1 MEPFDL
7 AQDFIESAI
16 ASGDPKEV
24 ATRFVPI
31 VERLGFEHF
40 ACCSHVDPV
49 NPPAGAVLLHNYPRD
64 WQCEFYDRGFYRIDP
79 VLQYAEQTLIPFH
92 WTDPAFLKSINE
104 QQRSILVRARECG
117 LHHGFT
123 VPIHLP
129 WRPSLVKASCSV
141 VADSRRVPPE
151 SYQVIHL
158 ISLYLYNAISFRTPP
173 TQRTSQVYISDRERQ
188 CLELV
193 AQGKSDWII
202 GQLLSISEHT
212 VHRHIEKAKRRLGVS
227 TRVQAILRAIDQR
240 LISFGDV
247 IRYDKPGEAR

>member
-7 AQDFIESAI
+7 AQDFIESTT

-24 ATRFVPI
+24 ASRFVRV

-40 ACCSHVDPV
+40 ACCSHVDPL
-49 NPPAGAVLLHNYPRD
+49 NPPTGAVLLHNYPRE
-64 WQCEFYDRGFYRIDP
+64 WQCEFYERGFYRIDP

-92 WTDPAFLKSINE
+92 WNDPAFLRTIDE
-104 QQRSILVRARECG
+104 QQRSILMRARECG

-129 WRPSLVKASCSV
+129 WRPALSKASCSI
-141 VADSRRVPPE
+141 VADSPRVAPE

-158 ISLYLYNAISFRTPP
+158 ISLYLYNAISHHAPFTPRV
-173 TQRTSQVYISDRERQ
+173 TQSSLRDRERQ

-202 GQLLSISEHT
+202 GQLLNISEHT
-212 VHRHIEKAKRRLGVS
+212 VHRHIETAKRRLGVS

-240 LISFGDV
+240 QLSFGDV
-247 IRYDKPGEAR
+247 IRSDKPREER